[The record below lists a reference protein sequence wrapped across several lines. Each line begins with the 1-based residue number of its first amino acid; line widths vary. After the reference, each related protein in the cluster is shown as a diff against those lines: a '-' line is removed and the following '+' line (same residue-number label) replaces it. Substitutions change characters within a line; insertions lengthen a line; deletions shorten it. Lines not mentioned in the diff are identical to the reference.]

1 MNDNIPSGALLNRA
15 AVAGLAL
22 GAASTAYLFAVQ
34 YLPQLISSS
43 VAVSLITTLLWIAKF
58 VGCIYIMKA
67 FMQSLVDSYD
77 GVQHGQTLRLG
88 VFASLF
94 SALIF
99 SAANLADVLYI
110 NPDAIE
116 QAFNIALSQYSS
128 MLDSNS
134 LTIIEIFKDNM
145 PMISFFSNFIYCFLY
160 GTILSSILS
169 RYIPKTDPFAGFH
182 NKEENSSDIEEQ

>member
-43 VAVSLITTLLWIAKF
+43 VALSLITTLLWIAKF
-58 VGCIYIMKA
+58 VGCIYILKA
-67 FMQSLVDSYD
+67 FMQALVDSYD
-77 GVQHGQTLRLG
+77 GVQRRQTLRLG

-110 NPDAIE
+110 SPDAIE
-116 QAFNIALSQYSS
+116 QAFDIALSQYSA

-134 LTIIEIFKDNM
+134 LAAIDSLKGNM
-145 PMISFFSNFIYCFLY
+145 PAITFFSNFIYCFLY
-160 GTILSSILS
+160 GTVLSSILS
-169 RYIPKTDPFAGFH
+169 RYVPKSDPFAGFH
-182 NKEENSSDIEEQ
+182 DREENSSDIEEQ

>member
-22 GAASTAYLFAVQ
+22 GVASTAYLFAVQ

-43 VAVSLITTLLWIAKF
+43 VALSLITTLLWIAKF
-58 VGCIYIMKA
+58 VGCIYILKA
-67 FMQSLVDSYD
+67 FMQALVDSYD
-77 GVQHGQTLRLG
+77 GVQRRQTLRLG

-110 NPDAIE
+110 SPDAIE
-116 QAFNIALSQYSS
+116 QAFDIALSQYSA

-134 LTIIEIFKDNM
+134 LAAIDSLKGNM
-145 PMISFFSNFIYCFLY
+145 PAITFFSNFIYCFLY
-160 GTILSSILS
+160 GTVLSSILS
-169 RYIPKTDPFAGFH
+169 RYVPKSDPFAGFH
-182 NKEENSSDIEEQ
+182 DREENSSDIEEQ

>member
-1 MNDNIPSGALLNRA
+1 MHIHSEGIHAESR
-15 AVAGLAL
+15 GL
-22 GAASTAYLFAVQ
+22 
-34 YLPQLISSS
+34 IRR
-43 VAVSLITTLLWIAKF
+43 
-58 VGCIYIMKA
+58 
-67 FMQSLVDSYD
+67 
-77 GVQHGQTLRLG
+77 GQTLRLG

-134 LTIIEIFKDNM
+134 LTIIENFKDNM
-145 PMISFFSNFIYCFLY
+145 PMISFFSNFIY
-160 GTILSSILS
+160 SSILS

>member
-1 MNDNIPSGALLNRA
+1 M
-15 AVAGLAL
+15 
-22 GAASTAYLFAVQ
+22 
-34 YLPQLISSS
+34 
-43 VAVSLITTLLWIAKF
+43 
-58 VGCIYIMKA
+58 
-67 FMQSLVDSYD
+67 
-77 GVQHGQTLRLG
+77 
-88 VFASLF
+88 
-94 SALIF
+94 
-99 SAANLADVLYI
+99 LYI

-128 MLDSNS
+128 MLDSNL
-134 LTIIEIFKDNM
+134 LTIIENFKDNM

>member
-43 VAVSLITTLLWIAKF
+43 VALSLITTLLWIAKF
-58 VGCIYIMKA
+58 VGCIYILKA
-67 FMQSLVDSYD
+67 FMQTLVDSYD
-77 GVQHGQTLRLG
+77 GVQRRQTLKLG

-110 NPDAIE
+110 SPDAIE
-116 QAFNIALSQYSS
+116 QAFDIALSQYSA

-134 LTIIEIFKDNM
+134 LAAIDSLKGNM
-145 PMISFFSNFIYCFLY
+145 PAITFFSNFIYCFLY
-160 GTILSSILS
+160 GTVLSSILS
-169 RYIPKTDPFAGFH
+169 RYVPKSDPFAGFH
-182 NKEENSSDIEEQ
+182 DREENSSDIEEQ